1 MTQKEKVLK
10 ILKREKKVS
19 RNYCVNE
26 RISLR
31 LSAIMFELKKE
42 GYIIVGRFE
51 KGDFIY
57 YLED

>member
-1 MTQKEKVLK
+1 MTQKEKVLR
-10 ILKREKKVS
+10 ILKVDKKIS

-31 LSAIMFELKKE
+31 LSAIIFELKKE
-42 GYIIVGRFE
+42 GHRIFGLHE

-57 YLED
+57 YLDD